1 MNIARATLRPPERAP
16 ADWPLGAGARQ
27 CIGKHRGARAFT
39 LIELLVVIALIALL
53 AALLLP
59 GLNLAKGKAT
69 ASSCLNQLRQLAL
82 AWQMYSSDHQAAL
95 VENLPF
101 NANTNSWVTGEM
113 RSAAQATN
121 TLCLRQGRLFAYL
134 GQTAVYHC
142 PADQSRF
149 GGVLTVLSYA
159 MNGWMGSRIMETQY
173 GERGFRTFVRE
184 NEVAQARAPAG
195 LWVLADEA
203 PATLDDGWFL
213 VTMNNSQPFAS
224 RPAARHQQGYG
235 LNFADG
241 HAAITRLRDPD
252 SRPDAQVSARN
263 ADWLRLKE
271 MTTVP

>member
-1 MNIARATLRPPERAP
+1 MKRASPTSTPP
-16 ADWPLGAGARQ
+16 AGPKAAASR
-27 CIGKHRGARAFT
+27 CGRGVAYAFT
-39 LIELLVVIALIALL
+39 LIELLVVVALIALL

-59 GLNLAKGKAT
+59 ALNLAKAKAT
-69 ASSCLNQLRQLAL
+69 ASSCLNQLHQFSL
-82 AWQMYSSDHQAAL
+82 AWQMYANDNNAAL

-101 NANTNSWVTGEM
+101 SANTNSWVTGEM
-113 RSAAQATN
+113 RSATQATN
-121 TLCLRQGRLFAYL
+121 ALCLRQGRLFAYL
-134 GQTAVYHC
+134 GQPAAYHC
-142 PADQSRF
+142 PADQSRL

-159 MNGWMGSRIMETQY
+159 MNGWMGSRTMETKY

-184 NEVAQARAPAG
+184 HEIAQARAPAG

-224 RPAARHQQGYG
+224 RPAARHQNGYA

-241 HAAITRLRDPD
+241 HAMVLKLRETD
-252 SRPDAQVSARN
+252 SKQGAQVTARN
-263 ADWLRLKE
+263 TDWLRLKE